1 MDLKNKDQGQK
12 IILKKKAGLKLKK
25 THQLPDRIL
34 TDALVTPSTNVRE
47 SRENNVLQG
56 LISPCEDE
64 TKNRFN
70 FFNSSSQK
78 QLVTIK
84 KVDPIEQI
92 KRIISEN
99 ERLRLTIN
107 QKQKIIDTRMRQR
120 KEIPELI
127 LSQRNSRSLLQPH
140 EKQNIADDYGYFL
153 DKQSISQNY
162 KRSMLPQIESKQSS
176 PSTRD
181 ECAFTFA
188 NNFFI
193 KEQKVSPKK
202 INMMQAF
209 PQLHLQRKFF
219 T

>member
-1 MDLKNKDQGQK
+1 MDLKCKDQGQK
-12 IILKKKAGLKLKK
+12 IILKKKAGLKLKQA
-25 THQLPDRIL
+25 HQLPDRIL
-34 TDALVTPSTNVRE
+34 TDGLVTASTNVRE
-47 SRENNVLQG
+47 SRENNLLQG
-56 LISPCEDE
+56 LISPCDDE
-64 TKNRFN
+64 KKNQFN
-70 FFNSSSQK
+70 FFNSNSQK
-78 QLVTIK
+78 QIVTAK

-99 ERLRLTIN
+99 ERLRFTIN
-107 QKQKIIDTRMRQR
+107 QKQKIIDTRMKQR
-120 KEIPELI
+120 KEIPDLI

-140 EKQNIADDYGYFL
+140 EKQNTADDYGYFL
-153 DKQSISQNY
+153 DKQSISYNN
-162 KRSMLPQIESKQSS
+162 KRSMLPHIESKQSS
-176 PSTRD
+176 PTNRD

>member
-1 MDLKNKDQGQK
+1 MDLKFKDEGQK

-25 THQLPDRIL
+25 GAQIPDRIL

-47 SRENNVLQG
+47 SRENNILQG
-56 LISPCEDE
+56 LLSPSDDE
-64 TKNRFN
+64 RRNQLN
-70 FFNSSSQK
+70 FFNSNSQK
-78 QLVTIK
+78 QLVTVK

-107 QKQKIIDTRMRQR
+107 QKQKIIDTRMKQR
-120 KEIPELI
+120 KEMPELL
-127 LSQRNSRSLLQPH
+127 LSLRNSRSLLQPH
-140 EKQNIADDYGYFL
+140 EQQNTAEEYGYFL

-176 PSTRD
+176 PTTRD

>member
-1 MDLKNKDQGQK
+1 MDLKCKDQGQK

-25 THQLPDRIL
+25 APQFPDRVL

-47 SRENNVLQG
+47 SRESNLLQG
-56 LISPCEDE
+56 LVSPIDDE
-64 TKNRFN
+64 KTNQFN
-70 FFNSSSQK
+70 FFNCNSQK
-78 QLVTIK
+78 QLVTVK

-107 QKQKIIDTRMRQR
+107 QKQKIIDTRMKQR
-120 KEIPELI
+120 KEIPELL

-140 EKQNIADDYGYFL
+140 EKQNTADDYGYFL

-176 PSTRD
+176 PITRD

>member
-47 SRENNVLQG
+47 SRENNLLQG

-127 LSQRNSRSLLQPH
+127 LSQRNSRSLLQTH
-140 EKQNIADDYGYFL
+140 EKQNTADDYGYFL